1 MPREIRRTGGFALT
15 LLLLAPLLHAAP
27 TPDWVRQ
34 AAAQTLGTYSP
45 DTNAVVLLDATDN
58 TLTGAGEYLEHRRRV
73 VKILRP
79 DGRDEGD
86 LEVYLDHGEKLLS
99 LHAWTLDAAGHE
111 YELKEKDFNE
121 VSPFD
126 DDLYSDIRYR
136 TATAPAAIPG
146 SVIALE
152 YLVRRRAW
160 LNQLDWIFQEMNPV
174 HEAEFSVQLPV
185 GWEYTT
191 AWADAK
197 PVSPTQAGGAWQWA
211 VHDVPGIEHE
221 PRMPSLRSLSGRMAL
236 SFFGPGRP
244 SAASWD
250 QIGRWY
256 IQLTADRR
264 TVTPELAAKVQQ
276 LVAGQSTFD
285 GKVRALAQFMQTEV
299 RYVGIEIGIGGWQPH
314 PAADVFHARYGD
326 CKDKATLLQTM
337 LQAAGIGSAYLVINT
352 RRGVADPAVPSA
364 FSFNHVIVAIEIPA
378 GVNPAAYQSVITS
391 QSGQRYLVFDPTDEY
406 TPVGELRSELQQSY
420 ALLVTDSGGEMI
432 RTPLLAPDSNRLTR
446 DGKFALSSDGTLT
459 GEVVETRSGDHA
471 TYERAVLLHANQ
483 EQRTQRLERELNE
496 SLRGFTLQSS
506 DIQQLDQF
514 QKNLVLTLKFT
525 TPQYAQ
531 TRGPLMLVRPRVL
544 DEKSF
549 EVETKPRH
557 YPFVLGGVSDETDT
571 YEIDLPA
578 GYKVDDVPDPVNVD
592 MGFASYQ
599 SKVETSGSTIRY
611 WRQLIVRAERVSP
624 ERVPDLRK
632 FEGIVGADEMS
643 AVVLTHQP

>member
-599 SKVETSGSTIRY
+599 SKVETTGSKIRY

>member
-1 MPREIRRTGGFALT
+1 MPREIRRTGGFALA

-58 TLTGAGEYLEHRRRV
+58 TLTGTGEYLEHRRRV

-197 PVSPTQAGGAWQWA
+197 PVSPTQAGGAWQWT

-236 SFFGPGRP
+236 SFFAPGRP

-599 SKVETSGSTIRY
+599 SKVETSGSKIRY

>member
-58 TLTGAGEYLEHRRRV
+58 TLTGTGEYLEHRRRV

-197 PVSPTQAGGAWQWA
+197 PVSPTQAGGAWQWT

-391 QSGQRYLVFDPTDEY
+391 RSGQRYLVFDPTDEY

-599 SKVETSGSTIRY
+599 SKVETTGSKIRY